1 MDKEKLGAFL
11 RHARESCSLN
21 QTQLAEQI
29 GYSINS
35 VSRWEQGKQAIT
47 VEALVSILEV
57 THLQVT
63 LGAVSYTHLD
73 VYKRQVWK
81 RSTRIWRLR

>member
-1 MDKEKLGAFL
+1 MDREKLGEFL

-29 GYSINS
+29 GYSIDS

-57 THLQVT
+57 THLQVMVGDKEAKACIKI
-63 LGAVSYTHLD
+63 L
-73 VYKRQVWK
+73 
-81 RSTRIWRLR
+81 

>member
-1 MDKEKLGAFL
+1 MDKEKLGAFR

-29 GYSINS
+29 RYSIDS

-63 LGAVSYTHLD
+63 LGDKEAKACIKIL
-73 VYKRQVWK
+73 
-81 RSTRIWRLR
+81 

>member
-1 MDKEKLGAFL
+1 MSDNGGRHINRKKLGEFL

-29 GYSINS
+29 GYSIDS

-57 THLQVT
+57 THLQIMVGDKEAKACIKI
-63 LGAVSYTHLD
+63 L
-73 VYKRQVWK
+73 
-81 RSTRIWRLR
+81 

>member
-1 MDKEKLGAFL
+1 MDNEKLGAFL

-29 GYSINS
+29 GYSIDS

-63 LGAVSYTHLD
+63 LGDKEAKACIKIL
-73 VYKRQVWK
+73 
-81 RSTRIWRLR
+81 

>member
-29 GYSINS
+29 GYSIDS

-57 THLQVT
+57 THLHVT
-63 LGAVSYTHLD
+63 LGDKEAKSCIKIL
-73 VYKRQVWK
+73 
-81 RSTRIWRLR
+81 

>member
-1 MDKEKLGAFL
+1 M
-11 RHARESCSLN
+11 N

-29 GYSINS
+29 GYSIDS

-57 THLQVT
+57 THLQVMVGDKEAKACIKI
-63 LGAVSYTHLD
+63 L
-73 VYKRQVWK
+73 
-81 RSTRIWRLR
+81 

>member
-1 MDKEKLGAFL
+1 MSDNGGRHINRKKLGEFL

-29 GYSINS
+29 GYSIDS

-47 VEALVSILEV
+47 VEVLVSILEV
-57 THLQVT
+57 THLQVMVGDKEAKACIKI
-63 LGAVSYTHLD
+63 L
-73 VYKRQVWK
+73 
-81 RSTRIWRLR
+81 